1 MRRPPR
7 RATRA
12 HLAAARRLPG
22 YGHSRLGVPVLP
34 AKFVSVRARRSE
46 SCARLPRAEP
56 REGPQ
61 APFEAPC
68 LLGPLLARPPAAA
81 TPPRGSRA
89 VRSCSSSCPALPPWR
104 PGSLGAR
111 SGPRHRVDG
120 DQDSVLCSA
129 AVERAFALERLPQA
143 ASVRPG
149 CPASP
154 LLRPEDGT
162 IRALPRW
169 ILGMRGAAVCILIFP
184 VRIER
189 FGRRGSSHPDP
200 GPLTRTPAWQG
211 EGKVAACPRSPQL
224 LPEGRKGGSFL
235 DLPDHHVLGNLE
247 SRRGSTYTTWGPK
260 GNAVDAYTGAT
271 GSQRLDTHATTS
283 LKPPMGAGVS
293 CSFQRARLLVPH
305 HDRSCS
311 HATPSTQDTGLQA
324 CQDDG
329 QSLCQRTRLSFPSLQ
344 HPVTLR
350 FQDHESQP
358 LPGACVVQG
367 GLAPSAQRGLS

>member
-184 VRIER
+184 VRIE
-189 FGRRGSSHPDP
+189 
-200 GPLTRTPAWQG
+200 
-211 EGKVAACPRSPQL
+211 
-224 LPEGRKGGSFL
+224 SFL

>member
-56 REGPQ
+56 RRVRRRPSRPP
-61 APFEAPC
+61 ACSAPC
-68 LLGPLLARPPAAA
+68 LLGPRLQRRRPAA
-81 TPPRGSRA
+81 RA

-169 ILGMRGAAVCILIFP
+169 ILATRGC
-184 VRIER
+184 
-189 FGRRGSSHPDP
+189 
-200 GPLTRTPAWQG
+200 
-211 EGKVAACPRSPQL
+211 C
-224 LPEGRKGGSFL
+224 
-235 DLPDHHVLGNLE
+235 
-247 SRRGSTYTTWGPK
+247 
-260 GNAVDAYTGAT
+260 
-271 GSQRLDTHATTS
+271 RLY
-283 LKPPMGAGVS
+283 
-293 CSFQRARLLVPH
+293 PH
-305 HDRSCS
+305 
-311 HATPSTQDTGLQA
+311 
-324 CQDDG
+324 
-329 QSLCQRTRLSFPSLQ
+329 FPSENRE
-344 HPVTLR
+344 VR
-350 FQDHESQP
+350 
-358 LPGACVVQG
+358 
-367 GLAPSAQRGLS
+367 

>member
-12 HLAAARRLPG
+12 HLAATRRLPG

-46 SCARLPRAEP
+46 NCARLPRAEP

-169 ILGMRGAAVCILIFP
+169 ILGMREMEILTY
-184 VRIER
+184 VNTEN
-189 FGRRGSSHPDP
+189 
-200 GPLTRTPAWQG
+200 
-211 EGKVAACPRSPQL
+211 
-224 LPEGRKGGSFL
+224 SFL
-235 DLPDHHVLGNLE
+235 DLPDHHVLGNPE

-260 GNAVDAYTGAT
+260 GNAVDAYTRAT

-283 LKPPMGAGVS
+283 LEPPMGAGVS

-324 CQDDG
+324 ARTMGRACAREPG
-329 QSLCQRTRLSFPSLQ
+329 VLSIIAAPCHAAFPGSRESASPRSLRCPGRTGTERPEGAELS
-344 HPVTLR
+344 
-350 FQDHESQP
+350 
-358 LPGACVVQG
+358 
-367 GLAPSAQRGLS
+367 

>member
-189 FGRRGSSHPDP
+189 FAS
-200 GPLTRTPAWQG
+200 L
-211 EGKVAACPRSPQL
+211 
-224 LPEGRKGGSFL
+224 
-235 DLPDHHVLGNLE
+235 
-247 SRRGSTYTTWGPK
+247 
-260 GNAVDAYTGAT
+260 
-271 GSQRLDTHATTS
+271 TS
-283 LKPPMGAGVS
+283 LTITSSATWSPGGGAPTQLGGQKEMLLMLIPEQQAPRGWIHMPP
-293 CSFQRARLLVPH
+293 P
-305 HDRSCS
+305 
-311 HATPSTQDTGLQA
+311 P
-324 CQDDG
+324 
-329 QSLCQRTRLSFPSLQ
+329 
-344 HPVTLR
+344 
-350 FQDHESQP
+350 
-358 LPGACVVQG
+358 
-367 GLAPSAQRGLS
+367 

>member
-189 FGRRGSSHPDP
+189 FG
-200 GPLTRTPAWQG
+200 
-211 EGKVAACPRSPQL
+211 
-224 LPEGRKGGSFL
+224 
-235 DLPDHHVLGNLE
+235 
-247 SRRGSTYTTWGPK
+247 
-260 GNAVDAYTGAT
+260 
-271 GSQRLDTHATTS
+271 SQRLDTHATTS